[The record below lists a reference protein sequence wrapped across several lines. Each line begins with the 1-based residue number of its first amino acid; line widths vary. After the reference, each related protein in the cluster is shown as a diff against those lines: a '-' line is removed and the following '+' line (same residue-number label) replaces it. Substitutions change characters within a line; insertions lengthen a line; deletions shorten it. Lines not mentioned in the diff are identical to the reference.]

1 VLFRAADLPTAL
13 ALISSML
20 GMTAAAAVGGGATA
34 TGLASLAADPGAA
47 LVWIVVL
54 GMIALACPNTQELMS
69 NHWFSSDPQP
79 KAGSSWP
86 SWLTWRPTP
95 AWAAIGAIVLAA
107 ALGSISS
114 DAAFLYYQF

>member
-1 VLFRAADLPTAL
+1 
-13 ALISSML
+13 
-20 GMTAAAAVGGGATA
+20 
-34 TGLASLAADPGAA
+34 
-47 LVWIVVL
+47 
-54 GMIALACPNTQELMS
+54 MIALACPNTQELMS

-79 KAGSSWP
+79 DAGSSWP